1 MKLKKIAYTR
11 SIAIIFLLA
20 LSCLHWHAIARAQNL
35 VSDFSAGQPNGV
47 YAFVSSTPKTIIEIL
62 KRTAQPDSVNI
73 LSHLF
78 LPPGT
83 EKVPAVLLMHGSG
96 GIYSAML
103 GYWPEQFNAAG
114 FAVLSVDSFGPRGVK
129 STAEDQSQVPFA
141 ADVADAFAALKL
153 LASHPRIDAGRIAIM
168 GFSRGGITTWRTG
181 VERLIAAQQLPG
193 GLRFAAHIPVYSGG
207 CVGEFRLI
215 IKPGVFTKA
224 PMLWIHG
231 DNDDYA
237 VMAPCQD
244 YADRIGKAGTP
255 VEFVVISGARHK
267 FDDDDTK
274 RYNVRGAQI
283 TMEGCPVEIDIATFA
298 AYDRFTGERLQGDNY
313 QAVLK
318 KSCRG
323 VGASVEGNRSHRE
336 KAAQA
341 AVGFLRKVLAR

>member
-1 MKLKKIAYTR
+1 MKRQKSRCAKILALL
-11 SIAIIFLLA
+11 SIAWAAMLA
-20 LSCLHWHAIARAQNL
+20 TVQAQDL
-35 VSDFSAGQPNGV
+35 VTNFTAGQPNGI
-47 YAFVSSTPKTIIEIL
+47 YSFASWTPKTLVDLL
-62 KRTAQPDSVNI
+62 KGNPQAESVNI
-73 LSHLF
+73 TGHLF
-78 LPPGT
+78 LPTGA

-114 FAVLSVDSFGPRGVK
+114 FAVFSVDSFGPRGVK
-129 STAEDQSQVPFA
+129 STAEDQSLVPFA

-153 LASHPRIDAGRIAIM
+153 LASHPRIDVGRIAIM

-181 VERLIAAQQLPG
+181 VERVIAAQRLPG
-193 GLRFAAHIPVYSGG
+193 GIRFAAHVPVYSGG

-215 IKPGVFTKA
+215 AKPGVFTKA

-255 VEFVVISGARHK
+255 VEFVVIPGARHK
-267 FDDDDTK
+267 FDDDDTT
-274 RYNVRGAQI
+274 RYRVRGAQI
-283 TMEGCPVEIDIATFA
+283 TPEGCPVEIDIATFA

-323 VGASVEGNRSHRE
+323 LGATVEGNRSLRE

-341 AVGFLRKVLAR
+341 AVGFLRKVFVR

>member
-1 MKLKKIAYTR
+1 
-11 SIAIIFLLA
+11 
-20 LSCLHWHAIARAQNL
+20 
-35 VSDFSAGQPNGV
+35 
-47 YAFVSSTPKTIIEIL
+47 
-62 KRTAQPDSVNI
+62 
-73 LSHLF
+73 
-78 LPPGT
+78 
-83 EKVPAVLLMHGSG
+83 
-96 GIYSAML
+96 ML

-181 VERLIAAQQLPG
+181 VERLIAAQSLAG

-215 IKPGVFTKA
+215 VKPGVFTKA

-255 VEFVVISGARHK
+255 VEFVVIPGARHK

-274 RYNVRGAQI
+274 RHNVRGAQK
-283 TMEGCPVEIDIATFA
+283 TLEGCPVEIDIATFA

-323 VGASVEGNRSHRE
+323 LGATVEGNRSHRE

-341 AVGFLRKVLAR
+341 ALAFLRKVLPR

>member
-1 MKLKKIAYTR
+1 MKLQKSSYAKSFQIF
-11 SIAIIFLLA
+11 SIAIGWAA
-20 LSCLHWHAIARAQNL
+20 LTTTAQAQDL
-35 VSDFSAGQPNGV
+35 VTNFTAGQPNGV
-47 YAFVSSTPKTIIEIL
+47 YSFSSWTPKSLPDLL
-62 KRTAQPDSVNI
+62 KGNTLTESVNVTG
-73 LSHLF
+73 HLF
-78 LPPGT
+78 LPPGS

-129 STAEDQSQVPFA
+129 STATDQSQVPFA

-181 VERLIAAQQLPG
+181 VERLIAAQKLPA
-193 GLRFAAHIPVYSGG
+193 GLRFAAHVPVYSGG
-207 CVGEFRLI
+207 CVGEFRLVA
-215 IKPGVFTKA
+215 KPGVFTKA

-231 DNDDYA
+231 DNDDYTPIG
-237 VMAPCQD
+237 PCQD

-255 VEFVVISGARHK
+255 VEFVVIAGARHK
-267 FDDDDTK
+267 FDDDDT
-274 RYNVRGAQI
+274 RRLRIHGAQ
-283 TMEGCPVEIDIATFA
+283 TGLEGCPIEIDIATFA

-323 VGASVEGNRSHRE
+323 LGASVEGNRSLRE

-341 AVGFLRKVLAR
+341 AVGFLRKVFAR